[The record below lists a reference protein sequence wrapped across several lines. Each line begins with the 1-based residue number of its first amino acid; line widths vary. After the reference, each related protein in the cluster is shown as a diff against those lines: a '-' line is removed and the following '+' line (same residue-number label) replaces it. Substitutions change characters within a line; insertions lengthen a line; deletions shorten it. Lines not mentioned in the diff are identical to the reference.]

1 MAPTQAPY
9 VVQVR
14 QAPPQPQQPPQP
26 QSFYAPAQTSA
37 GGKSSYYPDA

>member
-14 QAPPQPQQPPQP
+14 QAPPQPQQPQQPPPPQT
-26 QSFYAPAQTSA
+26 FA